1 MENAGNIAQVSGAVD
16 TIQESLTGFAQ
27 KSWVESQLGEVNDEI
42 DSLTAAVDEL
52 SGSITGYATH
62 AELESG
68 LAGKLDRAASA
79 EFYPMNDNP
88 AGYLTAHQDLSNYA
102 TVSAVN
108 EAIDDLTEEIDGQ
121 LESID
126 DAIDMNTADIA
137 AISYDAESLSILGNI
152 EIEGHIKNQYS
163 MDEHDGVLRVVT
175 STSRIGSYLL
185 GISKDNVNLY
195 CIDLANWGILA
206 TVEAFAPDGEE
217 AESVR
222 FDGDYAYVCTAEVV
236 TLTDPVYF
244 FDLSDLNNI
253 TWKDTGTIDGYSSS
267 LVNFG
272 NGNLI
277 GIGFGDER
285 QLKIEA
291 YRETETGVESICSYE
306 QYASFSTDYKSYYID
321 RENQLIGIGLY
332 FWDTQE
338 YNGYWYVLLHFDGN
352 AFHELAMVP
361 MRGNVLE
368 HEMRGVVI
376 DGWLY
381 VFANEFHI
389 QKVW

>member
-1 MENAGNIAQVSGAVD
+1 VSKDKIFATRGYTDTEKTLTKGVYTTMTEIACMSFDAAG
-16 TIQESLTGFAQ
+16 L
-27 KSWVESQLGEVNDEI
+27 EI
-42 DSLTAAVDEL
+42 R
-52 SGSITGYATH
+52 GSVK
-62 AELESG
+62 LEG
-68 LAGKLDRAASA
+68 RVKD
-79 EFYPMNDNP
+79 
-88 AGYLTAHQDLSNYA
+88 
-102 TVSAVN
+102 
-108 EAIDDLTEEIDGQ
+108 
-121 LESID
+121 
-126 DAIDMNTADIA
+126 
-137 AISYDAESLSILGNI
+137 
-152 EIEGHIKNQYS
+152 QYS
-163 MDEHDGVLRVVT
+163 MDERDGVLRVVT
-175 STSRIGSYLL
+175 STYREMSTIDAFGGELFLGSDR
-185 GISKDNVNLY
+185 KRNANLY
-195 CIDLANWGILA
+195 CVSLEDWSVVAK
-206 TVEAFAPDGEE
+206 VESFAPNGETV
-217 AESVR
+217 ESVR

-253 TWKDTGTIDGYSSS
+253 TWKDTGTIEGYSSS

-291 YRETETGVESICSYE
+291 YRETKTGVESICSYE

-338 YNGYWYVLLHFDGN
+338 YNGYWYVLLHFDGS
-352 AFHELAMVP
+352 AFRELAMIP
-361 MRGNVLE
+361 MDDSGTLIQ
-368 HEMRGVVI
+368 EMRGVVI

-381 VFANEFHI
+381 VFANDFHI